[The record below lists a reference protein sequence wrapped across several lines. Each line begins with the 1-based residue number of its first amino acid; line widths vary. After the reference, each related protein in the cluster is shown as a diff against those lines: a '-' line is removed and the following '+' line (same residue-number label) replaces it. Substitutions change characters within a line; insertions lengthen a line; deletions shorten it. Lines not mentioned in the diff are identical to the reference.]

1 MKNILT
7 KIFSSKNDLSFKE
20 VSFLEITKTTKVSDL
35 FKVISNY
42 NDLSEIR
49 YVGGC
54 VRKILNNEKFDD
66 ID

>member
-7 KIFSSKNDLSFKE
+7 KIFSLKNDLSSKE
-20 VSFLEITKTTKVSDL
+20 VSFLEIVKTTKVSDL
-35 FKVISNY
+35 FKAISNY

-54 VRKILNNEKFDD
+54 VRKILL
-66 ID
+66 IQAML